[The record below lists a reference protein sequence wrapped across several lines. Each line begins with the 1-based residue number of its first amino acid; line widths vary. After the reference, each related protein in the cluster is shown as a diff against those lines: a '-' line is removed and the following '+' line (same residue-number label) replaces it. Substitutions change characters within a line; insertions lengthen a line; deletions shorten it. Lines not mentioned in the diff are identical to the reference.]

1 MGLFGPS
8 KKDNRINAFLGS
20 GTEFSGD
27 LQFSGTVRID
37 GRFTGSIRS
46 EGVLVLGRSAVI
58 EGEIIVG
65 RLSSNG
71 TIRGNVT
78 VLEKA
83 WLQANSRLEGS
94 LKTARLE
101 VENGALVE
109 GSVSMSDV
117 PKALS
122 SVSEAALLDEA
133 DTDSELAAS

>member
-1 MGLFGPS
+1 MGLFGS
-8 KKDNRINAFLGS
+8 AKKDSRINAFLGS

-27 LQFSGTVRID
+27 LQFFGTVRID

-58 EGEIIVG
+58 EGEVVVG

-71 TIRGNVT
+71 TIRGDVT

-83 WLQANSRLEGS
+83 WLQSASRLEGS
-94 LKTARLE
+94 LKAARLE

-109 GSVSMSDV
+109 GGVSMSDV
-117 PKALS
+117 PATLPS
-122 SVSEAALLDEA
+122 TAQVAPVDTTA
-133 DTDSELAAS
+133 DDGELAAS